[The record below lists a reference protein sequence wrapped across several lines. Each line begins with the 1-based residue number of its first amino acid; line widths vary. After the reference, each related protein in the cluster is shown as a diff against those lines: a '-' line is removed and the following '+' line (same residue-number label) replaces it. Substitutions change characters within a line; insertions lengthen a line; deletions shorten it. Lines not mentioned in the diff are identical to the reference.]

1 MPPYPPKKLVV
12 QGGDELGFAVVRHLK
27 FLPHGLTRP
36 QRISCDMILR
46 MIDYDEDDMSKC
58 TRCEDIVGT
67 ETLVRLVDWSVCEN
81 CWDDL

>member
-36 QRISCDMILR
+36 RRISCDTIFR
-46 MIDYDEDDMSKC
+46 MIEITICDECRKTINTEDD
-58 TRCEDIVGT
+58 TFVIVDK
-67 ETLVRLVDWSVCEN
+67 VYYCYD
-81 CWDDL
+81 CWRDV